1 MLDANQAWSAE
12 LAPARIAALRE
23 FGPRWIEEPIAADH
37 GAADWAALAAAV
49 DVPLAAG
56 ENLRG
61 VAAFDELLAS
71 RALGF
76 VQPDLGKW
84 GGFSGCRVVA
94 RRAEAAGACYCPHW
108 LGGPVG
114 LVASMHLRAAVGDSG
129 WVEWDANPNPIL
141 DRVADQLPQ
150 VDDGH
155 VRLADVAGLGLVPDL
170 SLIVDL
176 VTWHSAVR

>member
-1 MLDANQAWSAE
+1 VLPTGDSATSPKLSVFE
-12 LAPARIAALRE
+12 IASFRRRHRE
-23 FGPRWIEEPIAADH
+23 
-37 GAADWAALAAAV
+37 
-49 DVPLAAG
+49 
-56 ENLRG
+56 
-61 VAAFDELLAS
+61 
-71 RALGF
+71 
-76 VQPDLGKW
+76 
-84 GGFSGCRVVA
+84 
-94 RRAEAAGACYCPHW
+94 
-108 LGGPVG
+108 
-114 LVASMHLRAAVGDSG
+114 ASMHLRAAVGDSG